1 MRESHYAS
9 VSLRSVAASA
19 CLLTL
24 LSPTSLIA
32 RASTPEERDL
42 AFETAR
48 QSVLFHENYDYRDEL
63 IAERAGKQQVSPAR
77 TAATARLAERLKGFT
92 LHLDEVSGLPKMVAT
107 VAPGERLSGKGVR
120 QPEVAARNFLAANAE
135 AFGVTPRDLA
145 TLENAVVSSPEG
157 GATIVRLEQNIAG
170 IPVFRGDFS
179 VVMTPRENAVVGTTG
194 TIFPNLA
201 GAATSR
207 TFAVSML
214 DAVARASKDLAPS
227 RSFVAGDFDVSG
239 LDDAGYSRLRYRPDS
254 SAVVVNP
261 QFGEGLRARQVIFP
275 IAAGEA
281 IPAYYV
287 EVNLTGEL
295 AGAGP
300 YYSYVVSAVDGRV
313 LFRMNL
319 TADET
324 FQYRV
329 FADTAAPFRPFDSP
343 EGITGTP
350 HPTGLPD
357 NFQAAGVTTN
367 DVAVESLIGPT
378 DPWLPAGAIET
389 TGNNVDAYLD
399 VAGADGFTAGDIRG
413 AITAAG
419 QFLPD
424 WSHTNSSQDATVR
437 QSKAVHM
444 FFYNNW
450 LHDIW
455 YPRGFDEVWRN
466 AQTDNYGRGG
476 SAGDNIRGE
485 GEDRTGTNNANMS
498 TPADGGRPRMQMY
511 RFNNPEPDRDSS
523 TDFGIVAH
531 EWMHFMSN
539 RLVGNATGLSNNQGR
554 SMGEGW
560 GDWNALVNIVRVG
573 DNLDGAFTTG
583 AWATLSLWP
592 SYTNNY
598 YYGIRRYPYST
609 RMDIFPM
616 TFAFIG
622 PNQTFPPAVP
632 RNANVNGSPSEVH
645 NAGEVWCNM
654 LWEMTASLMKT
665 YGIEEGRTRALQYVC
680 DGMKAAAQSGPTFG
694 QERDGILT
702 AANAV
707 HPEDVPL
714 VWQAFAK
721 RGIGEGAVSPVPTSP
736 NHSGI
741 TESFVAPVALPN
753 DTIAVSS
760 AGSHFQRN
768 LLLGGAADLQFSFG
782 SASMSPLAGNW
793 NGGTGVG
800 ADRASTIGA
809 YDASSGFFFL
819 RNTNTPGAADVVFG
833 FGAGGSAVAITGDWN
848 GDGVDTVGIYDPA
861 TGAFFLRNTNSAGPA
876 DVVFSFGPGG
886 VGFVPVVGDWNG
898 DGTDT
903 VGVYDPATGA
913 FFLRN
918 SNSNGGAD
926 LVFTF
931 GVGGAIQP
939 VAGDWNDD
947 GTDTIGIYAP
957 ASGVTFLRNSNTS
970 GPADVSYTFGPGG
983 GAVACVGDF
992 DGQ

>member
-9 VSLRSVAASA
+9 VSLRTVAATA

-24 LSPTSLIA
+24 LSPMSQIA

-42 AFETAR
+42 ALETAR
-48 QSVLFHENYDYRDEL
+48 QSVLFPENYDYREEL
-63 IAERAGKQQVSPAR
+63 SAERAGKQQVSPAR
-77 TAATARLAERLKGFT
+77 TAATERLAEHLKGFT
-92 LHLDEVSGLPKMVAT
+92 LHLDELSSLPRMVTT
-107 VAPGERLSGKGVR
+107 VAPGERLAGKGVR
-120 QPEVAARNFLAANAE
+120 DAETAARNFLLANAE
-135 AFGVTPRDLA
+135 VYGVTARDLS
-145 TLENAVVSSPEG
+145 TLERVFVTSPEG
-157 GATIVRLEQNIAG
+157 GATIVRLQQKIG
-170 IPVFRGDFS
+170 GVPVFRS
-179 VVMTPRENAVVGTTG
+179 YLSIALTPGENAVVGTSG
-194 TIFPNLA
+194 TIFAGVA
-201 GAATSR
+201 GAAASKTQ
-207 TFAVSML
+207 AVTMK
-214 DAVARASKDLAPS
+214 DAVARASKDLAPT
-227 RSFVAGDFDVSG
+227 RAFIAGDFDETS
-239 LDDAGYSRLRYRPDS
+239 LDDAGYTRFSYRPDS
-254 SAVVVNP
+254 SAIVVNP

-281 IPAYYV
+281 IPAYHI

-295 AGAGP
+295 AGSGP
-300 YYSYVVSAVDGRV
+300 YYSYVISAVDGRV
-313 LFRMNL
+313 LFRKNL
-319 TADET
+319 SEDET
-324 FQYRV
+324 FSYRV

-350 HPTGLPD
+350 HPTGIPD
-357 NFQAAGVTTN
+357 GFQAAGATTN

-378 DPWLPAGAIET
+378 DPWLPAGAVET

-413 AITAAG
+413 AITSAG

-450 LHDIW
+450 LHDVW
-455 YPRGFDEVWRN
+455 YQRGFDEVSAN

-476 SAGDNIRGE
+476 VAGDNIRGE

-498 TPADGGRPRMQMY
+498 TPADGARPRMQMY

-531 EWMHFMSN
+531 EWMHYMSN
-539 RLVGNATGLSNNQGR
+539 RLVGNSFGLSNNQGR

-560 GDWNALVNIVRVG
+560 GDWCALVAIVRPG
-573 DNLDGAFTTG
+573 DNLDGAYTTG

-609 RMDIFPM
+609 RTDIFPL
-616 TFAFIG
+616 TFKDIG
-622 PNQTFPPAVP
+622 GGLSFPAGVP
-632 RNANVNGSPSEVH
+632 RNTNVGGSASEVH
-645 NAGEVWCNM
+645 NAGEVWSNM

-665 YGIEEGRTRALQYVC
+665 YGVEEGRTRAMQYVA
-680 DGMKAAAQSGPTFG
+680 DGMKETPDAPTFG
-694 QERDGILT
+694 QARDGILT
-702 AANAV
+702 GANAS

-714 VWQAFAK
+714 IWQAFAK
-721 RGIGEGAVSPVPTSP
+721 RGIGEGAVSPASGSS

-753 DTIAVSS
+753 DTIAVST

-768 LLLGGAADLQFSFG
+768 LLLGGAADLQFSYG
-782 SASMSPLAGNW
+782 AASMAPLAGNW

-819 RNTNTPGAADVVFG
+819 RNTNTPGAADMVFG
-833 FGAGGSAVAITGDWN
+833 FGAGGSAVAVTGDWN

-861 TGAFFLRNTNSAGPA
+861 SGAFFLRNTNSAGPA
-876 DVVFSFGPGG
+876 DVVFTFGPGG

-903 VGVYDPATGA
+903 IGVYDPATGA

-931 GVGGAIQP
+931 GVGGAVQP

-947 GTDTIGIYAP
+947 GTETIGIYAP